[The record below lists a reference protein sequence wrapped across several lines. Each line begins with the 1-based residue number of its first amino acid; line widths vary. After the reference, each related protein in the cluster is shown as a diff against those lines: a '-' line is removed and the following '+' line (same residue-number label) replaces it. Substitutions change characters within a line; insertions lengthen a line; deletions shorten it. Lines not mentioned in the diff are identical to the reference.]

1 LNGEAGEVVTPA
13 GNPESATATEP
24 LNPFSP
30 AIETVRLELD
40 IPAFVVMALGDSAML
55 KFGAVPTVN
64 ASAVEWV
71 RDPELAVAVTV

>member
-1 LNGEAGEVVTPA
+1 LKGETGEVVTPA

-40 IPAFVVMALGDSAML
+40 IPALVVIAFGERARL
-55 KFGAVPTVN
+55 KFGAELTV
-64 ASAVEWV
+64 SVRGVEWARV
-71 RDPELAVAVTV
+71 PEFAVAVML